1 MPSNLKKIAAP
12 QVHIVDYS
20 TVYAKSLDF
29 FKKYCIIIIAIR
41 FRNTKLKVYYN
52 ETEKNM
58 NIGPKIKQLRMLNGL
73 TQEEL
78 ADRSE
83 LSKGFISQLENDVT
97 SPSIATLEDILQC
110 LGTTL
115 SEFFSEEDSHVQKV
129 FGPEDY
135 FEKKDDELGSMT
147 EWIIPNAQKNMMEP
161 IRLTLAAGGH
171 VSRQSARRGGIRIC
185 PERRNCYYD
194 WQRTL
199 ESQGGGVV
207 LLHSRQKALHYFEE
221 RSRNSVGERAAEF
234 LKEKWL

>member
-1 MPSNLKKIAAP
+1 M
-12 QVHIVDYS
+12 HIVDYS

-147 EWIIPNAQKNMMEP
+147 EWIIPNAQKNRMEP
-161 IRLTLAAGGH
+161 IRLTL
-171 VSRQSARRGGIRIC
+171 QSGACTEIDSPHEGEEFGYVLSGRI
-185 PERRNCYYD
+185 
-194 WQRTL
+194 
-199 ESQGGGVV
+199 
-207 LLHSRQKALHYFEE
+207 LLHLGDECHKVKKGESFYYPASCNHYLENPGKTPAIILWVSSPPYF
-221 RSRNSVGERAAEF
+221 
-234 LKEKWL
+234 